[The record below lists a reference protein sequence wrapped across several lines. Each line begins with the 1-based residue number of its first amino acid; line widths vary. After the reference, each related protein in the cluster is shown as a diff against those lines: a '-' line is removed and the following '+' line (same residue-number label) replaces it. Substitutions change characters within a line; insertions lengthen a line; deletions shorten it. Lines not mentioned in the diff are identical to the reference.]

1 MKNFRKL
8 QIWERSHKI
17 TLEVY
22 RLTREFPKS
31 ETYGLV
37 SQMRRSVSSIPT
49 NIAEGCG
56 RNTEKDFARFLDNAM
71 GSASELEYQLILA
84 HDLEYISL
92 EAYETTNR
100 ELTEIRRMLNAFIQK
115 LRTSE
120 KTKS

>member
-1 MKNFRKL
+1 
-8 QIWERSHKI
+8 
-17 TLEVY
+17 
-22 RLTREFPKS
+22 
-31 ETYGLV
+31 
-37 SQMRRSVSSIPT
+37 MRRSVSSIPT

-120 KTKS
+120 KTKN